1 MKKQHH
7 QILVVDDE
15 ELNVRFLSQFLIRK
29 GFAAITA
36 HSGEEALALVASES
50 PDLVLLDAMM
60 PQMDGFEVCRRLR
73 ANPETALLPVVM
85 VTALQRP
92 EDEAH
97 ALDAGADDF
106 LPKPINYTELMS
118 RIRSLMRIKDL
129 HDELRTNQDALEEKH
144 DQLLQLQHLRESLTQ
159 MLVHDLK
166 NPLTGI
172 MGCTELLTMLSE
184 NMTEKQISILKKL
197 EDNTGTLLKMVTELL
212 DVSRMEENK
221 LVIRPEAVS
230 VKEVFMHNIGEL
242 EYMIEKYQLV
252 MDMHLS
258 DDNAMVWADRD
269 LLMRIIANLLFNAIK
284 HSQKGGKLTLTCEWQ
299 AAEHRMCFAVTDTG
313 EGIPVEYLEK
323 IFEKFSQVDLKQRG
337 LKSDRGLGLTFCK
350 LAVEAHGG
358 KIWAES
364 ELGKGSTFKFFIPSS
379 APSA

>member
-299 AAEHRMCFAVTDTG
+299 AAEHRMYFAVADTG

>member
-1 MKKQHH
+1 MSGLMKKQHH

-252 MDMHLS
+252 MDIHLR
-258 DDNAMVWADRD
+258 DDNVMVWADRD

-284 HSQKGGKLTLTCEWQ
+284 HS
-299 AAEHRMCFAVTDTG
+299 
-313 EGIPVEYLEK
+313 
-323 IFEKFSQVDLKQRG
+323 
-337 LKSDRGLGLTFCK
+337 
-350 LAVEAHGG
+350 
-358 KIWAES
+358 
-364 ELGKGSTFKFFIPSS
+364 
-379 APSA
+379 

>member
-299 AAEHRMCFAVTDTG
+299 AAEHRMYFAVADTG
-313 EGIPVEYLEK
+313 EGIPAEYLEK

-379 APSA
+379 MPSA

>member
-1 MKKQHH
+1 MYELSTLVSGLMKKQHH

-252 MDMHLS
+252 MDMHL
-258 DDNAMVWADRD
+258 
-269 LLMRIIANLLFNAIK
+269 
-284 HSQKGGKLTLTCEWQ
+284 
-299 AAEHRMCFAVTDTG
+299 
-313 EGIPVEYLEK
+313 
-323 IFEKFSQVDLKQRG
+323 
-337 LKSDRGLGLTFCK
+337 
-350 LAVEAHGG
+350 
-358 KIWAES
+358 
-364 ELGKGSTFKFFIPSS
+364 
-379 APSA
+379 

>member
-184 NMTEKQISILKKL
+184 NMTEKQVSILKKL

-230 VKEVFMHNIGEL
+230 VKEVFIHNIGEL

-252 MDMHLS
+252 MDMHLR
-258 DDNAMVWADRD
+258 DENAMVWADRD

-299 AAEHRMCFAVTDTG
+299 AAEHRMYFAVADTG
-313 EGIPVEYLEK
+313 EGIPAEYLEK

-364 ELGKGSTFKFFIPSS
+364 ELGKGSIFKFFIPSS
-379 APSA
+379 MPSA

>member
-184 NMTEKQISILKKL
+184 NMTEKQVSILKKL

-252 MDMHLS
+252 MDMHLR
-258 DDNAMVWADRD
+258 DDNVMVWADRD

-299 AAEHRMCFAVTDTG
+299 AAEHRMYFAVADTG
-313 EGIPVEYLEK
+313 EGIPAEYLEK

-379 APSA
+379 MPSA

>member
-184 NMTEKQISILKKL
+184 NMTEKQVSILKKL

-252 MDMHLS
+252 MDIHLR
-258 DDNAMVWADRD
+258 DENAMVWADRD

-299 AAEHRMCFAVTDTG
+299 AAEHRMCFAVADTG
-313 EGIPVEYLEK
+313 EGIPAEYLEK

-379 APSA
+379 MPSA